1 MSMEKTFAI
10 IKPDACSRGI
20 AGRVLAKMEENSFQ
34 VIAMKKL
41 WMTKKQAEGFYAV
54 HRGKPFFNSLTDFM
68 SSGPCIVLVL
78 QKENAIAAWR
88 KLMGATNPANADP
101 GTIRKEFAQ
110 SMEANT
116 VHGSDAP
123 ETASYE
129 IAYFFS
135 ALELCA

>member
-1 MSMEKTFAI
+1 MSVDKTFAI

-20 AGRVLAKMEENSFQ
+20 AGKILTKIEENGFQ
-34 VIAMKKL
+34 IVAMKKL
-41 WMTKKQAEGFYAV
+41 RMTKLQAEGFYAV
-54 HRGKPFFNSLTDFM
+54 HRGKPFFDGLTDFM
-68 SSGPCIVLVL
+68 SSGPCIVMVL

-88 KLMGATNPANADP
+88 KLMGATNPANAEP

-110 SMEANT
+110 SVEANS

-123 ETASYE
+123 ETAAYE